1 MSGWRGLVAAFGGAM
16 WLAGCAGGEL
26 AKTESINLT
35 GGDFRARLYQAYLD
49 LARTE
54 YGEGDYANSDRFALR
69 AQAVAAGANVEPEKP
84 SAERIPADK
93 LDEMAAA
100 RQRLV
105 ALLNSPAKSVRAA
118 GAARAQAAFDCWVE
132 EQEENRQPDH
142 IALCRAR
149 FLDTVEQVEA
159 ALAPPRPVARP
170 KFAAPRRYV
179 VYFDFDK
186 ARLDDE
192 AKATLAEAMAEAQKL
207 GRARLVV
214 GGHTDLVG
222 PDKYNQTLSEMRA
235 TAAATFLRTGG
246 LEPTAIA
253 AKGFGKSKPVKPT
266 ADPEPANRRVE
277 ISLERR

>member
-1 MSGWRGLVAAFGGAM
+1 MSGWRGLAAALCGAIG
-16 WLAGCAGGEL
+16 LAGCAGGEL

-35 GGDFRARLYQAYLD
+35 GGDFRARLYQAYVE

-69 AQAVAAGANVEPEKP
+69 AQAVAAGASVEPETPK
-84 SAERIPADK
+84 ADLIPADK
-93 LDEMAAA
+93 LDEMVAA
-100 RQRLV
+100 RRRLV
-105 ALLNSPAKSVRAA
+105 ALLSNIGNSRQAPHI
-118 GAARAQAAFDCWVE
+118 ARAQATYDCWVE

-149 FLDTVEQVEA
+149 FLDTVERVEV
-159 ALAPPRPVARP
+159 ALAPPRPLARP
-170 KFAAPRRYV
+170 KFAAPRKYV

-192 AKATLAEAMAEAQKL
+192 AKATLAAAMAEAQKL

-235 TAAATFLRTGG
+235 AAAAQFLRTGG
-246 LEPTAIA
+246 LEPTSIA
-253 AKGFGKSKPVKPT
+253 AKGYGKSKPVKPT

-277 ISLERR
+277 ISLETR

>member
-1 MSGWRGLVAAFGGAM
+1 MSGWRGLAAAFCGAM
-16 WLAGCAGGEL
+16 SLAGCAGMEL
-26 AKTESINLT
+26 EKTEKINLT
-35 GGDFRARLYQAYLD
+35 GGDFRARLYQAYRD

-54 YGEGDYANSDRFALR
+54 YQEGDYANSDRFALR
-69 AQAVAAGANVEPEKP
+69 AQAAAAGANVEPEKP
-84 SAERIPADK
+84 SAELIPADR

-105 ALLNSPAKSVRAA
+105 ALLGNAAKSGHAA
-118 GAARAQAAFDCWVE
+118 DIARAQASFDCWVE

-149 FLDTVEQVEA
+149 FFDAVDRVEV

-170 KFAAPRRYV
+170 KSEPARSFV

-186 ARLDDE
+186 AALDDD
-192 AKATLAEAMAEAQKL
+192 AKATLAQAMAEAQKL
-207 GRARLVV
+207 GKARLTV

-222 PDKYNQTLSEMRA
+222 PDKYNQTLSELR
-235 TAAATFLRTGG
+235 AAAAAKFLQTGG

-253 AKGFGKSKPVKPT
+253 AKGYGKSKPVKPT
-266 ADPEPANRRVE
+266 AEPEPANRRVE
-277 ISLERR
+277 VRLETR

>member
-1 MSGWRGLVAAFGGAM
+1 MSGWRGLVAALGGAM
-16 WLAGCAGGEL
+16 SLAGCAGMEL

-35 GGDFRARLYQAYLD
+35 GGDFRARLYQAYRD

-69 AQAVAAGANVEPEKP
+69 AQAVAAGSNVEPEKP
-84 SAERIPADK
+84 SAELIPADR
-93 LDEMAAA
+93 LDEMVTA

-105 ALLNSPAKSVRAA
+105 ALLGHAGKSGRAA
-118 GAARAQAAFDCWVE
+118 HMARAQAMFDCWVE
-132 EQEENRQPDH
+132 EQEENRQPDD

-149 FLDTVEQVEA
+149 FFDAVERVEV
-159 ALAPPRPVARP
+159 ALAPPRPQARP
-170 KFAAPRRYV
+170 KSEAARKFV

-186 ARLDDE
+186 AALDND

-207 GRARLVV
+207 GGARLTV

-222 PDKYNQTLSEMRA
+222 PDKYNQTLSELR
-235 TAAATFLRTGG
+235 AAAAAKFLQTGG
-246 LEPTAIA
+246 LDPTAIA
-253 AKGFGKSKPVKPT
+253 AKGHGKSKPVKAT

-277 ISLERR
+277 ISLEKR